1 MSLSLKEVEHIARL
15 ARLNLTDEQKALY
28 RGQLEAILNH
38 VAQLQE
44 LDTSDVSPTTNIAPA
59 GMPLREDV
67 SRESL
72 NLEDLLRNASQNDN
86 EQFKIPPVF
95 E

>member
-38 VAQLQE
+38 FAQLQE
-44 LDTSDVSPTTNIAPA
+44 LDTSDVPPATSITPA
-59 GMPLREDV
+59 GMPLREDRP
-67 SRESL
+67 RESL
-72 NLEDLLRNASQNDN
+72 KLEDLLKNASQENDG
-86 EQFKIPPVF
+86 QFKIPPVF

>member
-38 VAQLQE
+38 FAQLQE
-44 LDTSDVSPTTNIAPA
+44 LDTSDVPPATSIAPA
-59 GMPLREDV
+59 GMPLREDHP
-67 SRESL
+67 RESL
-72 NLEDLLRNASQNDN
+72 KLEDLLKNASQENDG
-86 EQFKIPPVF
+86 QFKIPPVF

>member
-1 MSLSLKEVEHIARL
+1 MSLSLKEVEYIARL
-15 ARLNLTDEQKALY
+15 ARLDLTDEQKALY

-44 LDTSDVSPTTNIAPA
+44 LDTRDVSPTTSAAPA
-59 GMPLREDV
+59 GTSLREDTP
-67 SRESL
+67 RESL
-72 NLEDLLRNASQNDN
+72 NLEELLKNASQED
-86 EQFKIPPVF
+86 EGQFKIPPVF

>member
-38 VAQLQE
+38 IAQLQE
-44 LDTSDVSPTTNIAPA
+44 LDTSDVPPTTSIVPA
-59 GMPLREDV
+59 GMPLREDKP
-67 SRESL
+67 RESL
-72 NLEDLLRNASQNDN
+72 KLEDLLRNASQENDG
-86 EQFKIPPVF
+86 QFKIPPVF

>member
-1 MSLSLKEVEHIARL
+1 MSLSLKEVEYIARL

-44 LDTSDVSPTTNIAPA
+44 LDTSDVPATTSAATA
-59 GMPLREDV
+59 GMPLREDMP
-67 SRESL
+67 RESL
-72 NLEDLLRNASQNDN
+72 KLEELLKNASQENDG
-86 EQFKIPPVF
+86 QFKIPPVF

>member
-1 MSLSLKEVEHIARL
+1 MSLSLKEVEYIAKL
-15 ARLNLTDEQKALY
+15 ARLDLTDEQKALY

-44 LDTSDVSPTTNIAPA
+44 LDTSQVLATISIAPA
-59 GMPLREDV
+59 GMPLREDIP
-67 SRESL
+67 RESL
-72 NLEDLLRNASQNDN
+72 KPEELLKNASQEDDG
-86 EQFKIPPVF
+86 QFRIPSVF